1 MTQTYIGAPI
11 RRGEDVRFLTGKA
24 TFIDDVKLPGMLY
37 AAVLRSPH
45 AHARIR
51 SVDVSEALKLA
62 GVVGVLTFADLPA
75 GVKPI
80 PLRMYQLDGLD
91 RFLQYPLARGKVG
104 YVGEPVALV
113 AAVDRYVAED
123 GADLIEVEYE
133 PLPVVPDVEAA
144 LRGDVIIHEE
154 QGTNVAGGHDIKL
167 GDVEGAFRDA
177 EYTRK
182 EVLRT
187 HRHTGNPMETR
198 GLVASWDAG
207 RNELTVWG
215 MTKVAHFNRAV
226 LSSLLEMPEHRI
238 HFVEPD
244 VGGGFGIRGEFYP
257 EDYLVPYAAM
267 KLGRPVKWIEDRREH
282 LMAANHS
289 REVRC
294 ELEIAARKDGTLL
307 GMRAHIHGDMGAHIR
322 THGGL
327 VPASTAGVLPG
338 PYRIPA
344 YEAHIR
350 CVMTNKMGVGTYR
363 APGRYESCYFR
374 ERMLDMVAE
383 DLGMDPIDLR
393 RKNLIQPEEIPYELG
408 PTRPGIASTVF
419 DSGDYPRALEHALE
433 RFGWK
438 ELEPLQGQKRE
449 GRYHGIG
456 IGWFVKNTGLGPSE
470 GARVAITGPE
480 SVAVYLGIA
489 TLGQGHETIMA
500 QICADSLGVPMEWIT
515 VFHGHTDLMPW
526 GGGTYS
532 SRGTVMAGNAVHL
545 TAQALKKRFLELASR
560 RLETDPAGLEFRD
573 GGVYPAGLAQP
584 PGAAQR
590 PGADKPQDTAQPP
603 SPAPRHSR
611 ESLPPTPIGGGNPG
625 EEGRGADKP
634 LLGLGDLLEMTKPG
648 KAPGDAAPGL
658 EATEYF
664 HNNLLTYTYG
674 GHLVHVAVDPETG
687 MVDILRYLVLE
698 DVGRAVNPL
707 LVHGQALGA
716 AAQGIGGTLLEE
728 LAYNEDGQLL
738 TTTLLD
744 YPLPSAT
751 EIPPVESIITE
762 YSPSPLNPLGVKG
775 AGEGGIVACGA
786 ALANAVSHALSSLGI
801 QIKQLPLS
809 PDRIRALVRE
819 AEGRS

>member
-11 RRGEDVRFLTGKA
+11 RRREDVRFLTGKA

-45 AHARIR
+45 AHARIKA
-51 SVDVSEALKLA
+51 VEVSEALKLT
-62 GVVGVLTFADLPA
+62 GVVSVLTFADLPA
-75 GVKPI
+75 GVKPV
-80 PLRMYQLDGLD
+80 PLRMYALDGLD
-91 RFLQYPLARGKVG
+91 RFLQYPLARGKVA
-104 YVGEPVALV
+104 YVGDPVALV

-123 GADLIEVEYE
+123 GADAVRVEYE
-133 PLPVVPDVEAA
+133 PLEVVADVETA
-144 LRGDVIIHEE
+144 LRGEVIVHEE

-167 GDVEGAFRDA
+167 GDVDGAFREA

-182 EVLRT
+182 EVLRV

-198 GLVASWDAG
+198 GLLASYDAG
-207 RNELTVWG
+207 RNEVTVWG
-215 MTKVAHFNRAV
+215 PTKVPHFNRAV
-226 LSSLLEMPEHRI
+226 LSSLLELPEHRI

-257 EDYLVPYAAM
+257 EDFLIPYAAM

-294 ELEIAARKDGTLL
+294 ELEIAARRDGTLL
-307 GMRAHIHGDMGAHIR
+307 GMRARIHGDMGAHIR

-327 VPASTAGVLPG
+327 VPASTAAVLPG

-344 YEAHIR
+344 YEAHVR

-374 ERMLDMVAE
+374 ERMLDMVAA
-383 DLGMDPIDLR
+383 DLGLDPIDLR

-419 DSGDYPRALEHALE
+419 DSGDYPRALEHALD
-433 RFGWK
+433 RFGYD
-438 ELEPLQGQKRE
+438 ELKPLQGKLQD

-470 GARVAITGPE
+470 GARIAITGPE

-489 TLGQGHETIMA
+489 TLGQGHETVMA
-500 QICADSLGVPMEWIT
+500 QICADALGVPMEWIT
-515 VFHGHTDLMPW
+515 VFHGNTDLMPY

-545 TAQALKKRFLELASR
+545 TAAELKTRLLRVASR
-560 RLETDPAGLEFRD
+560 RLETEPGGLEFRS
-573 GGVYPAGLAQP
+573 GRVHAAGTD
-584 PGAAQR
+584 R
-590 PGADKPQDTAQPP
+590 V
-603 SPAPRHSR
+603 
-611 ESLPPTPIGGGNPG
+611 
-625 EEGRGADKP
+625 
-634 LLGLGDLLEMTKPG
+634 LLGLGELLEMTRPG
-648 KAPGDAAPGL
+648 KVSGGDAPGL

-664 HNNLLTYTYG
+664 HTDRLTYTYG
-674 GHLVHVAVDPETG
+674 GHLVHVTVDPETG
-687 MVDILRYLVLE
+687 LVDILRYLVLE

-728 LAYNEDGQLL
+728 LVYNEDGQLL

-744 YPLPSAT
+744 YPLPSSM
-751 EIPPVESIITE
+751 EIPRVESIITE

-786 ALANAVSHALSSLGI
+786 ALANAVSHALSSLDI
-801 QIKQLPLS
+801 QIRDLPLT
-809 PDRIRALVRE
+809 PDRIRTLIRE
-819 AEGRS
+819 AS

>member
-11 RRGEDVRFLTGKA
+11 RRGEDIRFLTGKA

-45 AHARIR
+45 AHARIK
-51 SVDVSEALKLA
+51 SVDVSEALKLT
-62 GVVGVLTFADLPA
+62 GVASVLTFADLPA

-80 PLRMYQLDGLD
+80 PLRMYQLEGLD
-91 RFLQYPLARGKVG
+91 RFLQYPLAPGKVG

-123 GADLIEVEYE
+123 GADLIQVEYE
-133 PLPVVPDVEAA
+133 PLEVVADIEAA

-154 QGTNVAGGHDIKL
+154 QGTNVAGGHHVKL
-167 GDVEGAFRDA
+167 GDVDGAFRDA

-198 GLVASWDAG
+198 GLLASHDAG
-207 RNELTVWG
+207 RNEVTVWG
-215 MTKVAHFNRAV
+215 MTKVPHFNRAV
-226 LSSLLEMPEHRI
+226 LSSLLDMPEHRI
-238 HFVEPD
+238 HFIEPD

-257 EDYLVPYAAM
+257 EDFLIPYAAM

-294 ELEIAARKDGTLL
+294 ELEIAARRDGTLL
-307 GMRAHIHGDMGAHIR
+307 GMRARIHGDMGAHIR

-344 YEAHIR
+344 YEAHIH

-393 RKNLIQPEEIPYELG
+393 RKNLIRPEEIPYELG
-408 PTRPGIASTVF
+408 PTRPGIASTIF

-433 RFGWK
+433 RFGYD
-438 ELEPLQGQKRE
+438 ELMPLQGRKRD

-489 TLGQGHETIMA
+489 TLGQGHETVMA
-500 QICADSLGVPMEWIT
+500 QICADALGVPIEWIT
-515 VFHGHTDLMPW
+515 VFHGSTDLMPW

-532 SRGTVMAGNAVHL
+532 SRGTVMAGNAVHI
-545 TAQALKKRFLELASR
+545 TAEALRKRLLEVASQ
-560 RLETDPAGLEFRD
+560 RLETDPAGLEFHSGKVHAAGTDQPLRGTSRD
-573 GGVYPAGLAQP
+573 SGE
-584 PGAAQR
+584 
-590 PGADKPQDTAQPP
+590 K
-603 SPAPRHSR
+603 PAPYSIRGR
-611 ESLPPTPIGGGNPG
+611 NPG
-625 EEGRGADKP
+625 LDASGTGRA
-634 LLGLGDLLEMTKPG
+634 LLSLGDLLEMTRPG
-648 KAPGDAAPGL
+648 KVSDGGAPGL

-664 HNNLLTYTYG
+664 HTNRLTYTYG
-674 GHLVHVAVDPETG
+674 GHLVHLTVDPETG
-687 MVDILRYLVLE
+687 MVEILRYLVLE

-744 YPLPSAT
+744 YPLPSSM

-801 QIKQLPLS
+801 QIKELPLS
-809 PDRIRALVRE
+809 PDRLRALVRE
-819 AEGRS
+819 AEGRG

>member
-11 RRGEDVRFLTGKA
+11 RRGEDIRFLTGKA
-24 TFIDDVKLPGMLY
+24 TFIDDVKLPGMFC

-45 AHARIR
+45 AHARIK
-51 SVDVSEALKLA
+51 SVDVSEALKLT
-62 GVVGVLTFADLPA
+62 GVVSVLTFADLPA

-91 RFLQYPLARGKVG
+91 RFLQYPLARGKVA

-123 GADLIEVEYE
+123 GADLIQVEYE
-133 PLPVVPDVEAA
+133 PLEVVPNIEAA

-154 QGTNVAGGHDIKL
+154 QGTNVAGGHHVKL
-167 GDVEGAFRDA
+167 GDVDGAFRDA

-182 EVLRT
+182 EVLRV

-198 GLVASWDAG
+198 GLVASYDGG
-207 RNELTVWG
+207 RNEVTVWG
-215 MTKVAHFNRAV
+215 MTKVPHFNRAV
-226 LSSLLEMPEHRI
+226 LSSLLELPEHRI
-238 HFVEPD
+238 HFIEPD

-257 EDYLVPYAAM
+257 EDFLIPYAAM

-294 ELEIAARKDGTLL
+294 ELEIAARRDGTLL
-307 GMRAHIHGDMGAHIR
+307 GMRALIHGDMGAHIR

-344 YEAHIR
+344 YEAHIH

-374 ERMLDMVAE
+374 ERLLDMVAA

-408 PTRPGIASTVF
+408 PTRPGVASTVF

-433 RFGWK
+433 RFGYDDLK
-438 ELEPLQGQKRE
+438 PLQGKKQD

-470 GARVAITGPE
+470 GARIAIAGPE

-489 TLGQGHETIMA
+489 TLGQGHETVMA
-500 QICADSLGVPMEWIT
+500 QICADALGVPIEWIT
-515 VFHGHTDLMPW
+515 VFHGSTDLMPW

-545 TAQALKKRFLELASR
+545 TAEALKGRLLQVASQ
-560 RLETDPAGLEFRD
+560 RLETDPAGLEFH
-573 GGVYPAGLAQP
+573 GGKVHAAGTDQ
-584 PGAAQR
+584 
-590 PGADKPQDTAQPP
+590 
-603 SPAPRHSR
+603 
-611 ESLPPTPIGGGNPG
+611 
-625 EEGRGADKP
+625 P
-634 LLGLGDLLEMTKPG
+634 LLGLGELLEMTRPG
-648 KAPGDAAPGL
+648 KVAGGEAPGL

-664 HNNLLTYTYG
+664 HTDKLTYTYG
-674 GHLVHVAVDPETG
+674 GHLVHLTVDPETG
-687 MVDILRYLVLE
+687 MVEILRYLVLE

-716 AAQGIGGTLLEE
+716 VAQGIGGTMLEE
-728 LAYNEDGQLL
+728 LVYNEDGQLL

-744 YPLPSAT
+744 YPLPSSM

-786 ALANAVSHALSSLGI
+786 ALANAVSHALSSFGI
-801 QIKQLPLS
+801 QIKDLPLT
-809 PDRIRALVRE
+809 PDRLRRLIRE
-819 AEGRS
+819 AGGSGG

>member
-11 RRGEDVRFLTGKA
+11 RRGEDIRFLTGKA

-45 AHARIR
+45 AHARIKA
-51 SVDVSEALKLA
+51 VDVSEALKLT
-62 GVVGVLTFADLPA
+62 GVVSVLTFADLPA

-91 RFLQYPLARGKVG
+91 RFLQYPLARGKVA

-123 GADLIEVEYE
+123 GADLIQVEYE
-133 PLPVVPDVEAA
+133 PLEVVPDVEAA

-154 QGTNVAGGHDIKL
+154 QGTNVAGGHHVKL
-167 GDVEGAFRDA
+167 GDVEGAFREA

-182 EVLRT
+182 EVLRV

-198 GLVASWDAG
+198 GLVASYDGG
-207 RNELTVWG
+207 RNEVTVWG
-215 MTKVAHFNRAV
+215 MTKVPHFNRAV
-226 LSSLLEMPEHRI
+226 LSSLLELPEHRI
-238 HFVEPD
+238 HFIEPD

-257 EDYLVPYAAM
+257 EDFLVPYAAM

-294 ELEIAARKDGTLL
+294 ELEIAARRDGTLL
-307 GMRAHIHGDMGAHIR
+307 GMRALIHGDMGAHIR

-344 YEAHIR
+344 YEAHIH

-374 ERMLDMVAE
+374 ERLLDMVAA

-408 PTRPGIASTVF
+408 PTRPGLASTVF

-433 RFGWK
+433 RFGYDDLK
-438 ELEPLQGQKRE
+438 PLQGKKQD

-470 GARVAITGPE
+470 GARIAIAGPE

-489 TLGQGHETIMA
+489 TLGQGHETVMA
-500 QICADSLGVPMEWIT
+500 QICADALGVPMEWIT
-515 VFHGHTDLMPW
+515 VFHGSTDLMPW

-545 TAQALKKRFLELASR
+545 TAEALKKRLLEVASQ
-560 RLETDPAGLEFRD
+560 RLETDPAGLEFHS
-573 GGVYPAGLAQP
+573 GKVHAAGKDQP
-584 PGAAQR
+584 LPG
-590 PGADKPQDTAQPP
+590 TL
-603 SPAPRHSR
+603 RHSG
-611 ESLPPTPIGGGNPG
+611 ESRNPG
-625 EEGRGADKP
+625 VDASGTGRA
-634 LLGLGDLLEMTKPG
+634 LLGLGELLEMTRSR
-648 KAPGDAAPGL
+648 ARYRAESAPGL

-664 HNNLLTYTYG
+664 HTDKLTYTYG
-674 GHLVHVAVDPETG
+674 GHLVHLTVDPETG
-687 MVDILRYLVLE
+687 MVEILRYLVLE

-716 AAQGIGGTLLEE
+716 AAQGIGGTMLEE
-728 LAYNEDGQLL
+728 LVYNEDGQLL

-744 YPLPSAT
+744 YPLPSSM

-801 QIKQLPLS
+801 QIKDLPLT
-809 PDRIRALVRE
+809 PDRLRRLVRE
-819 AEGRS
+819 AGAKG

>member
-11 RRGEDVRFLTGKA
+11 RRGEDIRFLTGKA

-45 AHARIR
+45 AHARIK
-51 SVDVSEALKLA
+51 SVDVSEALKLT
-62 GVVGVLTFADLPA
+62 GVVSVLTFADLPA

-91 RFLQYPLARGKVG
+91 RFLQYPLAPDKVG

-123 GADLIEVEYE
+123 GADLIQVEYE
-133 PLPVVPDVEAA
+133 PLEVVADIEAA

-167 GDVEGAFRDA
+167 GDVDGAFREA

-198 GLVASWDAG
+198 GLLASHDAG
-207 RNELTVWG
+207 RNEVTVWG
-215 MTKVAHFNRAV
+215 MTKVPHFNRAV
-226 LSSLLEMPEHRI
+226 LSSLLDMPEHRI

-257 EDYLVPYAAM
+257 EDFLIPYAAM

-294 ELEIAARKDGTLL
+294 ELEIAARRDGTLL
-307 GMRAHIHGDMGAHIR
+307 GMRAQIHGDMGAHIR

-393 RKNLIQPEEIPYELG
+393 RKNLITPEEIPYELG
-408 PTRPGIASTVF
+408 PTRPGIASTIF

-433 RFGWK
+433 RFGYD
-438 ELEPLQGQKRE
+438 ELMPLQGQKRE

-470 GARVAITGPE
+470 GARVAIAGPE

-489 TLGQGHETIMA
+489 TLGQGHETVMA
-500 QICADSLGVPMEWIT
+500 QICADALGVPIEWIT
-515 VFHGHTDLMPW
+515 VFHGSTDLMPW

-545 TAQALKKRFLELASR
+545 TAEALRKRLLEVASR
-560 RLETDPAGLEFRD
+560 RLETDPAGLEFHS
-573 GGVYPAGLAQP
+573 GKVHAAGTEQ
-584 PGAAQR
+584 
-590 PGADKPQDTAQPP
+590 
-603 SPAPRHSR
+603 
-611 ESLPPTPIGGGNPG
+611 
-625 EEGRGADKP
+625 P
-634 LLGLGDLLEMTKPG
+634 LLGLEDLLEMTRPG
-648 KAPGDAAPGL
+648 KVSDGGAPGL

-664 HNNLLTYTYG
+664 HTNRLTYTYG
-674 GHLVHVAVDPETG
+674 GHLVHLTVDPETG
-687 MVDILRYLVLE
+687 VVEILRYLVLE

-744 YPLPSAT
+744 YPLPSSM

-801 QIKQLPLS
+801 QIKELPLS

-819 AEGRS
+819 AEGRG

>member
-45 AHARIR
+45 AHARIK

-91 RFLQYPLARGKVG
+91 RFLQYPLARGKVA

-123 GADLIEVEYE
+123 GADLIGVEYE

-167 GDVEGAFRDA
+167 GDVDGAFRDA

-238 HFVEPD
+238 HFIEPD

-257 EDYLVPYAAM
+257 EDYLIPYAAM

-374 ERMLDMVAE
+374 ERMLDMAAE

-433 RFGWK
+433 RFGWD
-438 ELEPLQGQKRE
+438 ELMPLQGQKRD

-470 GARVAITGPE
+470 GARIAIAGPE

-545 TAQALKKRFLELASR
+545 TAQALRKRLLEVASR
-560 RLETDPAGLEFRD
+560 RLETDPAGLEFRSGSVHAA
-573 GGVYPAGLAQP
+573 GG
-584 PGAAQR
+584 
-590 PGADKPQDTAQPP
+590 
-603 SPAPRHSR
+603 
-611 ESLPPTPIGGGNPG
+611 
-625 EEGRGADKP
+625 DKP

-648 KAPGDAAPGL
+648 RAPGDAAPGL

-687 MVDILRYLVLE
+687 MVEILRYLVLE

-786 ALANAVSHALSSLGI
+786 ALANAVSNALSSLGI
-801 QIKQLPLS
+801 QIKALPLS

-819 AEGRS
+819 AEGGG

>member
-11 RRGEDVRFLTGKA
+11 RRGEDIRFLTGKA

-45 AHARIR
+45 AHARIK
-51 SVDVSEALKLA
+51 SVDVSEALKLT
-62 GVVGVLTFADLPA
+62 GVVSVLTFADLPA

-91 RFLQYPLARGKVG
+91 RFLQYPLARSKVA

-123 GADLIEVEYE
+123 GADLIQVEYE
-133 PLPVVPDVEAA
+133 PLEVVPNVEAA

-154 QGTNVAGGHDIKL
+154 QGTNVAGGHHVKL
-167 GDVEGAFRDA
+167 GDVDGAFREA

-182 EVLRT
+182 EVLRV

-198 GLVASWDAG
+198 GLVASYDGG
-207 RNELTVWG
+207 RNEVTVWG
-215 MTKVAHFNRAV
+215 MTKVPHFNRAV
-226 LSSLLEMPEHRI
+226 LSSLLELPEHRI
-238 HFVEPD
+238 HFIEPD

-257 EDYLVPYAAM
+257 EDFLIPYAAM

-294 ELEIAARKDGTLL
+294 ELEIAARRDGTLL
-307 GMRAHIHGDMGAHIR
+307 GMRALIHGDMGAHIR

-344 YEAHIR
+344 YEAHIH

-374 ERMLDMVAE
+374 ERLLDMVAA

-408 PTRPGIASTVF
+408 PTRPGLASTVF

-433 RFGWK
+433 RFGYD
-438 ELEPLQGQKRE
+438 ELKPLQGKKQD

-470 GARVAITGPE
+470 GARIAIAGPE

-489 TLGQGHETIMA
+489 TLGQGHETVMA
-500 QICADSLGVPMEWIT
+500 QICADGLGVPIEWIT
-515 VFHGHTDLMPW
+515 VFHGSTDLMPW

-545 TAQALKKRFLELASR
+545 TAEALKTRLLQVASQ
-560 RLETDPAGLEFRD
+560 RLETDPAGLEFH
-573 GGVYPAGLAQP
+573 GGKVHAAGTDQ
-584 PGAAQR
+584 
-590 PGADKPQDTAQPP
+590 
-603 SPAPRHSR
+603 
-611 ESLPPTPIGGGNPG
+611 
-625 EEGRGADKP
+625 P
-634 LLGLGDLLEMTKPG
+634 LLGLGELLEMTRPG
-648 KAPGDAAPGL
+648 KVAGGEAPGL

-664 HNNLLTYTYG
+664 HTDKLTYTYG
-674 GHLVHVAVDPETG
+674 GHLVHLTVDPETG
-687 MVDILRYLVLE
+687 MVEILRYLVLE

-716 AAQGIGGTLLEE
+716 AAQGIGGTMLEE
-728 LAYNEDGQLL
+728 LVYNEDGQLL

-744 YPLPSAT
+744 YPLPSSM

-786 ALANAVSHALSSLGI
+786 ALANAVSHALSSFGI
-801 QIKQLPLS
+801 QIKDLPLT
-809 PDRIRALVRE
+809 PDRLRRLIRE
-819 AEGRS
+819 AGGSGG

>member
-1 MTQTYIGAPI
+1 MAQTYIGAPI
-11 RRGEDVRFLTGKA
+11 RRGEDIRFLTGKA

-37 AAVLRSPH
+37 ATVLRSPH
-45 AHARIR
+45 AHARIKA
-51 SVDVSEALKLA
+51 VDVSEALKLT

-80 PLRMYQLDGLD
+80 PLRMYQLQGLD

-123 GADLIEVEYE
+123 GADAIEVEYE
-133 PLPVVPDVEAA
+133 PLEVVPDIEAA

-154 QGTNVAGGHDIKL
+154 QGTNVAGGHHVKL
-167 GDVEGAFRDA
+167 GDVDGAFRDA

-182 EVLRT
+182 EVLRV

-198 GLVASWDAG
+198 GLLASYDAG
-207 RNELTVWG
+207 RNEVTVWG
-215 MTKVAHFNRAV
+215 MTKVPHFNRAV
-226 LSSLLEMPEHRI
+226 LSSLLELPEHRI
-238 HFVEPD
+238 HFIEPD

-257 EDYLVPYAAM
+257 EDFLIPYAAM

-289 REVRC
+289 RDVRC
-294 ELEIAARKDGTLL
+294 ELEIAARRDGTLL
-307 GMRAHIHGDMGAHIR
+307 GMRAQIHGDMGAHIR

-383 DLGMDPIDLR
+383 DLGIDPIDLR
-393 RKNLIQPEEIPYELG
+393 RKNLIRPEEIPYELG
-408 PTRPGIASTVF
+408 PTRPGIASTIF
-419 DSGDYPRALEHALE
+419 DSGDYPRALEHALD
-433 RFGWK
+433 RFGYD
-438 ELEPLQGQKRE
+438 ELKPLQGQMRE

-489 TLGQGHETIMA
+489 TLGQGHETVMA
-500 QICADSLGVPMEWIT
+500 QICADALGVPIEWIT

-545 TAQALKKRFLELASR
+545 TAEALKSRLLQVASQ
-560 RLETDPAGLEFRD
+560 RLETDPAGLEFHS
-573 GGVYPAGLAQP
+573 GKVHAAGTDQ
-584 PGAAQR
+584 
-590 PGADKPQDTAQPP
+590 
-603 SPAPRHSR
+603 
-611 ESLPPTPIGGGNPG
+611 
-625 EEGRGADKP
+625 P
-634 LLGLGDLLEMTKPG
+634 LLGLGELLEMTRPG
-648 KAPGDAAPGL
+648 KVTGGDAPGL

-664 HNNLLTYTYG
+664 HTDRLTYTYG

-687 MVDILRYLVLE
+687 MVEILRYLVLE

-716 AAQGIGGTLLEE
+716 AAQGIGGTMLEE

-744 YPLPSAT
+744 YPLPSSM

-786 ALANAVSHALSSLGI
+786 ALANAVSHALSSFGI
-801 QIKQLPLS
+801 QIKDLPLT
-809 PDRIRALVRE
+809 PDRLRRLIRE
-819 AEGRS
+819 ANP

>member
-11 RRGEDVRFLTGKA
+11 RRGEDIRFLTGKA
-24 TFIDDVKLPGMLY
+24 TFVDDVKLPGMLY

-45 AHARIR
+45 AHARIK
-51 SVDVSEALKLA
+51 SVDVSEALKLT
-62 GVVGVLTFADLPA
+62 GVVSVLTFADLPA

-91 RFLQYPLARGKVG
+91 RFLQYPLARSKVA

-123 GADLIEVEYE
+123 GADLIQVEYE
-133 PLPVVPDVEAA
+133 PLEVVPNVEAA

-154 QGTNVAGGHDIKL
+154 QGTNVAGGHHVKL
-167 GDVEGAFRDA
+167 GDVEGAFREA

-182 EVLRT
+182 EVLRV

-198 GLVASWDAG
+198 GLVASYDGG
-207 RNELTVWG
+207 RNEVTVWG
-215 MTKVAHFNRAV
+215 MTKVPHFNRAV
-226 LSSLLEMPEHRI
+226 LSSLLELPEHRI
-238 HFVEPD
+238 HFIEPD

-257 EDYLVPYAAM
+257 EDFLVPYAAM

-294 ELEIAARKDGTLL
+294 ELEIAARRDGTLL
-307 GMRAHIHGDMGAHIR
+307 GMRALIHGDMGAHIR

-344 YEAHIR
+344 YEAHIH

-374 ERMLDMVAE
+374 ERLLDMVAA

-408 PTRPGIASTVF
+408 PTRPGLASTVF

-433 RFGWK
+433 RFGYD
-438 ELEPLQGQKRE
+438 ELKPLQGKKQD

-470 GARVAITGPE
+470 GARIAIAGPE

-489 TLGQGHETIMA
+489 TLGQGHETVMA
-500 QICADSLGVPMEWIT
+500 QICADGLGVPIEWIT
-515 VFHGHTDLMPW
+515 VFHGSTDLMPW

-545 TAQALKKRFLELASR
+545 TAEALKTRLLQVASQ
-560 RLETDPAGLEFRD
+560 RLETDPAGLEFH
-573 GGVYPAGLAQP
+573 GGKVHAAGTDQ
-584 PGAAQR
+584 
-590 PGADKPQDTAQPP
+590 
-603 SPAPRHSR
+603 
-611 ESLPPTPIGGGNPG
+611 
-625 EEGRGADKP
+625 P
-634 LLGLGDLLEMTKPG
+634 LLGLGDLLEMTRPG
-648 KAPGDAAPGL
+648 KVAGGEAPGL

-664 HNNLLTYTYG
+664 HTDKLTYTYG
-674 GHLVHVAVDPETG
+674 GHLVHLTVDPETG
-687 MVDILRYLVLE
+687 MVEILRYLVLE

-716 AAQGIGGTLLEE
+716 AAQGIGGTMLEE
-728 LAYNEDGQLL
+728 LVYNEDGQLL

-744 YPLPSAT
+744 YPLPSSM

-801 QIKQLPLS
+801 QIKDLPLT
-809 PDRIRALVRE
+809 PDRLRRLVRE
-819 AEGRS
+819 AGGSGG

>member
-1 MTQTYIGAPI
+1 MTRTYIGAPV
-11 RRGEDVRFLTGKA
+11 RRAEDIRFLTGRA
-24 TFIDDVKLPGMLY
+24 TFIDDVKLPGMLH

-45 AHARIR
+45 AHARILA
-51 SVDVSEALKLA
+51 VDAADALKLP
-62 GVVGVLTFADLPA
+62 GVACVLTFADLPA

-80 PLRMYQLDGLD
+80 PLRMYALEGLD
-91 RFLQYPLARGKVG
+91 RFLQYPLARNKVA
-104 YVGEPVALV
+104 YVGEPVALAV
-113 AAVDRYVAED
+113 AADRYAAED
-123 GADLIEVEYE
+123 AVDAVRVEYE
-133 PLPVVPDVEAA
+133 PLEAAADVDAA
-144 LRGDVIIHEE
+144 LRGRVVVHEE
-154 QGTNVAGGHDIKL
+154 QGVNVAGGHDIEI
-167 GDVEGAFRDA
+167 GDVDRAFREA

-182 EVLRT
+182 EVLRV

-198 GLVASWDAG
+198 GLAASHDPG

-215 MTKVAHFNRAV
+215 PTKVPHFNRGV
-226 LSSLLEMPEHRI
+226 LSSLLGLPEHRI

-257 EDYLVPYAAM
+257 EDFLVPFAAM

-294 ELEIAARKDGTLL
+294 ELEIAARRDGTLL
-307 GMRAHIHGDMGAHIR
+307 GMRARIHGDMGAYIR

-327 VPASTAGVLPG
+327 VPASTAAVLPG

-344 YEAHIR
+344 YEAHVR

-374 ERMLDMVAE
+374 ERMLDMVAA
-383 DLGMDPIDLR
+383 DLDMDPIELR
-393 RKNLIQPEEIPYELG
+393 RKNLIRPEEIPYELG

-433 RFGWK
+433 RFGYDA
-438 ELEPLQGQKRE
+438 LRPLQGSLRD
-449 GRYHGIG
+449 GRYHGVG

-470 GARVAITGPE
+470 GARIAVTGPE

-489 TLGQGHETIMA
+489 TLGQGHETVMA
-500 QICADSLGVPMEWIT
+500 QICADGLGVPMEWVT
-515 VFHGHTDLMPW
+515 VFHGSTDLMPY

-545 TAQALKKRFLELASR
+545 TAAALKEKLLQLAAR
-560 RLETDPAGLEFRD
+560 RLETEPGGLELRS
-573 GGVYPAGLAQP
+573 GLVHAAGTDRA
-584 PGAAQR
+584 
-590 PGADKPQDTAQPP
+590 
-603 SPAPRHSR
+603 
-611 ESLPPTPIGGGNPG
+611 
-625 EEGRGADKP
+625 
-634 LLGLGDLLEMTKPG
+634 LLGLGELLEMTRPG
-648 KAPGDAAPGL
+648 KVSGGGAPGL

-664 HNNLLTYTYG
+664 HTDRLTYTYG
-674 GHLVHVAVDPETG
+674 GHLAHVAVDPETG
-687 MVDILRYLVLE
+687 QVEILRYLVLE
-698 DVGRAVNPL
+698 DVGRCVNPL

-716 AAQGIGGTLLEE
+716 AAQGIGGALLEE
-728 LAYNEDGQLL
+728 LAYDEDGQLL

-744 YPLPSAT
+744 YPLPSST
-751 EIPPVESIITE
+751 EIPPMESIVTE

-786 ALANAVSHALSSLGI
+786 ALANAVSHALSSLGV
-801 QIKQLPLS
+801 QVRNLPLT
-809 PDRIRALVRE
+809 PDRIRTLIRE
-819 AEGRS
+819 AGKGTG

>member
-11 RRGEDVRFLTGKA
+11 RRGEDIRFLTGKA

-37 AAVLRSPH
+37 ATVLRSPH
-45 AHARIR
+45 AHARIKA
-51 SVDVSEALKLA
+51 VDVSEALKLT
-62 GVVGVLTFADLPA
+62 GVASVLTFADLPA

-80 PLRMYQLDGLD
+80 PLRMYQLQGLD

-123 GADLIEVEYE
+123 GADAIAVEYE
-133 PLPVVPDVEAA
+133 PLEVVPDIEAA

-154 QGTNVAGGHDIKL
+154 QGTNVAGGHHVKL
-167 GDVEGAFRDA
+167 GDVDGAFRGA

-182 EVLRT
+182 EVLRV

-198 GLVASWDAG
+198 GLLASYDAG
-207 RNELTVWG
+207 RNEVTVWG
-215 MTKVAHFNRAV
+215 MTKVPHFNRAV
-226 LSSLLEMPEHRI
+226 LSSLLELPEHRI
-238 HFVEPD
+238 HFIEPD

-257 EDYLVPYAAM
+257 EDFLIPYAAM

-294 ELEIAARKDGTLL
+294 ELEIAARRDGTLL
-307 GMRAHIHGDMGAHIR
+307 GMRAQIHGDMGAHIR

-344 YEAHIR
+344 YEAHIH

-408 PTRPGIASTVF
+408 PTRPGIASTIF
-419 DSGDYPRALEHALE
+419 DSGDYPRALEHALD
-433 RFGWK
+433 RFGYD
-438 ELEPLQGQKRE
+438 ELKPLQGQKRD

-489 TLGQGHETIMA
+489 TLGQGHETVMA
-500 QICADSLGVPMEWIT
+500 QICADALGVPIEWIT

-545 TAQALKKRFLELASR
+545 TAEALKSRLLQVASQ
-560 RLETDPAGLEFRD
+560 RLETDPAGLEFHS
-573 GGVYPAGLAQP
+573 GKVH
-584 PGAAQR
+584 AA
-590 PGADKPQDTAQPP
+590 GADQ
-603 SPAPRHSR
+603 
-611 ESLPPTPIGGGNPG
+611 
-625 EEGRGADKP
+625 P
-634 LLGLGDLLEMTKPG
+634 LLGLGELLEMTRPG
-648 KAPGDAAPGL
+648 KVTGGDAPGL

-664 HNNLLTYTYG
+664 HTDRLTYTYG

-687 MVDILRYLVLE
+687 MVAILRYLVLE

-716 AAQGIGGTLLEE
+716 AAQGIGGTMLEE

-744 YPLPSAT
+744 YPLPSSM

-786 ALANAVSHALSSLGI
+786 ALSNAVSHALSSLGI
-801 QIKQLPLS
+801 QIKELPLT
-809 PDRIRALVRE
+809 PDRIRRLIRE
-819 AEGRS
+819 AGGSP

>member
-11 RRGEDVRFLTGKA
+11 RRGEDIRFLTGKA

-45 AHARIR
+45 AHARIKA
-51 SVDVSEALKLA
+51 VDVSEALKLP
-62 GVVGVLTFADLPA
+62 GVVSVLTFADLPA

-123 GADLIEVEYE
+123 GADLIQVEYE
-133 PLPVVPDVEAA
+133 PLEVVADIKAA

-154 QGTNVAGGHDIKL
+154 QGTNVAGGHHVKL
-167 GDVEGAFRDA
+167 GDVDGAFRDA

-182 EVLRT
+182 EVLRV

-198 GLVASWDAG
+198 GLLASYDAG
-207 RNELTVWG
+207 RNEVTVWG
-215 MTKVAHFNRAV
+215 MTKVPHFNRAV
-226 LSSLLEMPEHRI
+226 LSSLLELPEHRI
-238 HFVEPD
+238 HFIEPD

-257 EDYLVPYAAM
+257 EDFLIPYAAM

-289 REVRC
+289 RDVRC
-294 ELEIAARKDGTLL
+294 ELEIAARRDGTLL
-307 GMRAHIHGDMGAHIR
+307 GMRAQIHGDMGAHIR

-344 YEAHIR
+344 YEAHIH

-383 DLGMDPIDLR
+383 DLGIDPIDLR

-408 PTRPGIASTVF
+408 PTRPGIASTIF
-419 DSGDYPRALEHALE
+419 DSGDYPRALEHALD
-433 RFGWK
+433 RFGYDDLK
-438 ELEPLQGQKRE
+438 PLQGKKRD

-470 GARVAITGPE
+470 GARIAITGPE

-489 TLGQGHETIMA
+489 TLGQGHETVMA
-500 QICADSLGVPMEWIT
+500 QICADALGVPIEWIT

-532 SRGTVMAGNAVHL
+532 SRGTVMAGSAVHL
-545 TAQALKKRFLELASR
+545 TAEELKRRLLQVASQ
-560 RLETDPAGLEFRD
+560 RLETDPAGLEFHS
-573 GGVYPAGLAQP
+573 GKVH
-584 PGAAQR
+584 AA
-590 PGADKPQDTAQPP
+590 GADQ
-603 SPAPRHSR
+603 
-611 ESLPPTPIGGGNPG
+611 
-625 EEGRGADKP
+625 P
-634 LLGLGDLLEMTKPG
+634 LLGLGALLEMTRPG
-648 KAPGDAAPGL
+648 KVSGADAPGL

-664 HNNLLTYTYG
+664 HTDRLTYTYG

-687 MVDILRYLVLE
+687 MVEILRYLVLE

-716 AAQGIGGTLLEE
+716 AAQGIGGTMLEE

-744 YPLPSAT
+744 YPLPSSM

-801 QIKQLPLS
+801 QIKDLPLT
-809 PDRIRALVRE
+809 PDRIRKLIRE
-819 AEGRS
+819 ASP

>member
-11 RRGEDVRFLTGKA
+11 RRGEDIRFLTGKA

-45 AHARIR
+45 AHARIK
-51 SVDVSEALKLA
+51 SVDVSEALKLT
-62 GVVGVLTFADLPA
+62 GVVSVLTFADLPV

-91 RFLQYPLARGKVG
+91 RFLQYPLARGKVA

-123 GADLIEVEYE
+123 GADLIQVEYE
-133 PLPVVPDVEAA
+133 PLEVVPDIEAA

-154 QGTNVAGGHDIKL
+154 QGTNVAGGHHVKL

-182 EVLRT
+182 EVLRV

-198 GLVASWDAG
+198 GLVASHDGG
-207 RNELTVWG
+207 RNEVTVWG
-215 MTKVAHFNRAV
+215 MTKVPHFNRAV
-226 LSSLLEMPEHRI
+226 LSSLLELPEHRI

-257 EDYLVPYAAM
+257 EDFLIPYAAM

-294 ELEIAARKDGTLL
+294 ELEIAARRDGTLL
-307 GMRAHIHGDMGAHIR
+307 GMRALIHGDMGAHIR

-344 YEAHIR
+344 YEAHIH

-374 ERMLDMVAE
+374 ERLLDMVAA

-408 PTRPGIASTVF
+408 PTRPGLASTVF

-433 RFGWK
+433 RFGYDDLK
-438 ELEPLQGQKRE
+438 PLQGKKQD

-470 GARVAITGPE
+470 GARIAIAGPE

-489 TLGQGHETIMA
+489 TLGQGHETVMA
-500 QICADSLGVPMEWIT
+500 QICADALGVPIEWIT
-515 VFHGHTDLMPW
+515 VFHGSTDLMPW

-545 TAQALKKRFLELASR
+545 TAQALKGRLLQVASQ
-560 RLETDPAGLEFRD
+560 RLETDPAGLEFHS
-573 GGVYPAGLAQP
+573 GKVHAAGTDQP
-584 PGAAQR
+584 LPG
-590 PGADKPQDTAQPP
+590 TL
-603 SPAPRHSR
+603 RHSG
-611 ESLPPTPIGGGNPG
+611 ESRNPG
-625 EEGRGADKP
+625 VDASGTGRA
-634 LLGLGDLLEMTKPG
+634 LLGLEDLLEMTKPG
-648 KAPGDAAPGL
+648 KVAGGEAPGL

-664 HNNLLTYTYG
+664 HTDKLTYTYG
-674 GHLVHVAVDPETG
+674 GHLVHLTVDPETG
-687 MVDILRYLVLE
+687 MVEILRYLVLE

-716 AAQGIGGTLLEE
+716 AAQGIGGTMLEE
-728 LAYNEDGQLL
+728 LVYNEDGQLL

-744 YPLPSAT
+744 YPLPSSM

-801 QIKQLPLS
+801 QIKDLPLT
-809 PDRIRALVRE
+809 PDRLRRLIRE
-819 AEGRS
+819 AEDGGG

>member
-11 RRGEDVRFLTGKA
+11 RRGEDIRFLTGKA

-45 AHARIR
+45 AHARIK
-51 SVDVSEALKLA
+51 SVDVSEALKLT
-62 GVVGVLTFADLPA
+62 GVVSVLTFADLPA

-91 RFLQYPLARGKVG
+91 RFLQYPLARGKVA

-123 GADLIEVEYE
+123 GADLIQVEYE
-133 PLPVVPDVEAA
+133 PLEVVPNVEAA

-154 QGTNVAGGHDIKL
+154 QGTNVAGGHHVKL
-167 GDVEGAFRDA
+167 GDVEGAFREA

-182 EVLRT
+182 EVLRV

-198 GLVASWDAG
+198 GLVASYDGG
-207 RNELTVWG
+207 RNEVTVWG
-215 MTKVAHFNRAV
+215 MTKVPHFNRAV
-226 LSSLLEMPEHRI
+226 LSSLLELPEHRI
-238 HFVEPD
+238 HFIEPD

-257 EDYLVPYAAM
+257 EDFLIPYAAM

-294 ELEIAARKDGTLL
+294 ELEIAARRDGTLL
-307 GMRAHIHGDMGAHIR
+307 GMRALIHGDMGAHIR

-344 YEAHIR
+344 YEAHIH

-374 ERMLDMVAE
+374 ERLLDMVAA

-408 PTRPGIASTVF
+408 PTRPGLASTVF

-433 RFGWK
+433 RFGYDDLK
-438 ELEPLQGQKRE
+438 PLQGKKQD

-470 GARVAITGPE
+470 GARIAIAGPE

-489 TLGQGHETIMA
+489 TLGQGHETVMA
-500 QICADSLGVPMEWIT
+500 QICADGLGVPIEWIT
-515 VFHGHTDLMPW
+515 VFHGSTDLMPW

-545 TAQALKKRFLELASR
+545 TAEALKGRLLQVASQ
-560 RLETDPAGLEFRD
+560 RLETDPAGLEFH
-573 GGVYPAGLAQP
+573 GGKVHAAGTDQ
-584 PGAAQR
+584 
-590 PGADKPQDTAQPP
+590 
-603 SPAPRHSR
+603 
-611 ESLPPTPIGGGNPG
+611 
-625 EEGRGADKP
+625 P
-634 LLGLGDLLEMTKPG
+634 LLGLGELLEMTRPG
-648 KAPGDAAPGL
+648 KVAGGEAPGL

-664 HNNLLTYTYG
+664 HTDKLTYTYG
-674 GHLVHVAVDPETG
+674 GHLVHLTVDPETG
-687 MVDILRYLVLE
+687 MVEILRYLVLE

-716 AAQGIGGTLLEE
+716 AAQGIGGTMLEE
-728 LAYNEDGQLL
+728 LVYNEDGQLL

-744 YPLPSAT
+744 YPLPSSM

-801 QIKQLPLS
+801 QIKDLPLT
-809 PDRIRALVRE
+809 PDRLRRLIRE
-819 AEGRS
+819 AGGTAAGSGTSVTP

>member
-11 RRGEDVRFLTGKA
+11 RRGEDIRFLTGKA

-37 AAVLRSPH
+37 ATVLRSPH
-45 AHARIR
+45 AHARIKA
-51 SVDVSEALKLA
+51 VDVSEALKLT
-62 GVVGVLTFADLPA
+62 GVAGVLTFADLPA

-80 PLRMYQLDGLD
+80 PLRMYQLQGLD

-123 GADLIEVEYE
+123 GADAIEVEYE
-133 PLPVVPDVEAA
+133 PLEVVPDIEAA

-154 QGTNVAGGHDIKL
+154 QGTNVAGGHHVKL
-167 GDVEGAFRDA
+167 GDVDGAFRDA

-182 EVLRT
+182 EVLRV

-198 GLVASWDAG
+198 GLLASYDAG
-207 RNELTVWG
+207 RNEVTVWG
-215 MTKVAHFNRAV
+215 MTKVPHFNRAV
-226 LSSLLEMPEHRI
+226 LSSLLELPEHRI
-238 HFVEPD
+238 HFIEPD

-257 EDYLVPYAAM
+257 EDFLIPYAAM

-289 REVRC
+289 RDVRC
-294 ELEIAARKDGTLL
+294 ELEIAARRDGTLL
-307 GMRAHIHGDMGAHIR
+307 GMRAQIHGDMGAHIR

-344 YEAHIR
+344 YEAHIH

-383 DLGMDPIDLR
+383 DLGIDPIDLR

-408 PTRPGIASTVF
+408 PTRPGIASTIF
-419 DSGDYPRALEHALE
+419 DSGDYPRALEHALD
-433 RFGWK
+433 RFGYD
-438 ELEPLQGQKRE
+438 ELKPLQGQMRE

-489 TLGQGHETIMA
+489 TLGQGHETVMA
-500 QICADSLGVPMEWIT
+500 QICADGLGVPIEWIT

-545 TAQALKKRFLELASR
+545 TAEALKSRLLQVASQ
-560 RLETDPAGLEFRD
+560 RLETDPAGLEF
-573 GGVYPAGLAQP
+573 
-584 PGAAQR
+584 
-590 PGADKPQDTAQPP
+590 
-603 SPAPRHSR
+603 HSGKVHA
-611 ESLPPTPIGGGNPG
+611 TGT
-625 EEGRGADKP
+625 DQP
-634 LLGLGDLLEMTKPG
+634 LLGLGELLEMTRPG
-648 KAPGDAAPGL
+648 KVTGGDAPGL

-664 HNNLLTYTYG
+664 HTDRLTYTYG

-687 MVDILRYLVLE
+687 MVEILRYLVLE

-716 AAQGIGGTLLEE
+716 AAQGIGGTMLEE

-744 YPLPSAT
+744 YPLPSSM

-801 QIKQLPLS
+801 QIRELPLT
-809 PDRIRALVRE
+809 PDRIRKLIRE
-819 AEGRS
+819 ASP

>member
-1 MTQTYIGAPI
+1 MTQTYIGAPV

-24 TFIDDVKLPGMLY
+24 TFIDDVKLPGMLH

-45 AHARIR
+45 AHARIKA
-51 SVDVSEALKLA
+51 VDVSEALKLT
-62 GVVGVLTFADLPA
+62 GVVSVLTFADLPT
-75 GVKPI
+75 GVRPV
-80 PLRMYQLDGLD
+80 PLRMYALEGLD
-91 RFLQYPLARGKVG
+91 RFLQYPLARGKVA

-123 GADLIEVEYE
+123 GTDAIHVEYE
-133 PLPVVPDVEAA
+133 PLEVVADVETA
-144 LRGDVIIHEE
+144 LRGKVILHEE
-154 QGTNVAGGHDIKL
+154 QGTNVAGRHDIRL
-167 GDVEGAFRDA
+167 GDVEGAFREAD
-177 EYTRK
+177 YTRK
-182 EVLRT
+182 EVLRV

-198 GLVASWDAG
+198 GLAASYDAG
-207 RNELTVWG
+207 RNEVTVWG
-215 MTKVAHFNRAV
+215 PTKVPHFNRAV
-226 LSSLLEMPEHRI
+226 LSSLLELPEHRI

-257 EDYLVPYAAM
+257 EDFLIPYAAM
-267 KLGRPVKWIEDRREH
+267 KLGQPVKWIEDRREH

-294 ELEIAARKDGTLL
+294 ELEVAARRDGTLL

-327 VPASTAGVLPG
+327 VPASTAAVLPG
-338 PYRIPA
+338 PYRVPA
-344 YEAHIR
+344 YEAHVR

-374 ERMLDMVAE
+374 ERMLDMVAA

-393 RKNLIQPEEIPYELG
+393 RRNLIRPEEIPYELG

-433 RFGWK
+433 RFGYD
-438 ELEPLQGQKRE
+438 ELKPLQGQQRD
-449 GRYHGIG
+449 GRYHGVG

-470 GARVAITGPE
+470 GARIAVTGPE

-489 TLGQGHETIMA
+489 TLGQGHETVMA
-500 QICADSLGVPMEWIT
+500 QICADGLGVPMEWIT

-545 TAQALKKRFLELASR
+545 TAEALRQRLLQVASQ
-560 RLETDPAGLEFRD
+560 RLETDPAGLEF
-573 GGVYPAGLAQP
+573 
-584 PGAAQR
+584 
-590 PGADKPQDTAQPP
+590 
-603 SPAPRHSR
+603 HS
-611 ESLPPTPIGGGNPG
+611 
-625 EEGRGADKP
+625 GRVHAVGSGQP
-634 LLGLGDLLEMTKPG
+634 LLGLRELLEMTRPG
-648 KAPGDAAPGL
+648 KVSGGDAPGL

-664 HNNLLTYTYG
+664 HTDRLTYTYG

-687 MVDILRYLVLE
+687 LVEILRYLVLE

-744 YPLPSAT
+744 YPLPSSM
-751 EIPPVESIITE
+751 EIPPVESVITE

-801 QIKQLPLS
+801 QIRDLPLS
-809 PDRIRALVRE
+809 PDRIRTLIRE
-819 AEGRS
+819 ANRKQRQEGS

>member
-11 RRGEDVRFLTGKA
+11 RRGEDIRFLTGKA

-45 AHARIR
+45 AHARIKA
-51 SVDVSEALKLA
+51 VDVSEALKLT
-62 GVVGVLTFADLPA
+62 GVVSVLTFADLPA

-91 RFLQYPLARGKVG
+91 RFLQYPLARSKVA

-123 GADLIEVEYE
+123 GADLIQVEYE
-133 PLPVVPDVEAA
+133 PLEVVPNIEAA

-154 QGTNVAGGHDIKL
+154 QGTNVAGGHHVKL
-167 GDVEGAFRDA
+167 GDVEGAFREA

-182 EVLRT
+182 EVLRV

-198 GLVASWDAG
+198 GLVASHDGG
-207 RNELTVWG
+207 RNEVTVWG
-215 MTKVAHFNRAV
+215 MTKVPHFNRAV
-226 LSSLLEMPEHRI
+226 LSSLLELPEHRI
-238 HFVEPD
+238 HFIEPD

-257 EDYLVPYAAM
+257 EDFLIPYAAM

-294 ELEIAARKDGTLL
+294 ELEIAARRDGTLL
-307 GMRAHIHGDMGAHIR
+307 GMRALIHGDMGAHIR

-344 YEAHIR
+344 YEAHIH

-374 ERMLDMVAE
+374 ERLLDMVAA

-408 PTRPGIASTVF
+408 PTRPGVASTVF

-433 RFGWK
+433 RFGYD
-438 ELEPLQGQKRE
+438 ELKPLQGKKQD

-470 GARVAITGPE
+470 GARVAIAGPE

-489 TLGQGHETIMA
+489 TLGQGHETVMA
-500 QICADSLGVPMEWIT
+500 QICADALGVPIEWIT
-515 VFHGHTDLMPW
+515 VFHGSTDLMPW

-545 TAQALKKRFLELASR
+545 TAEALKGRLLQVASQ
-560 RLETDPAGLEFRD
+560 RLETDPAGLEFH
-573 GGVYPAGLAQP
+573 GGKVHAAGTDQ
-584 PGAAQR
+584 
-590 PGADKPQDTAQPP
+590 
-603 SPAPRHSR
+603 
-611 ESLPPTPIGGGNPG
+611 
-625 EEGRGADKP
+625 P

-648 KAPGDAAPGL
+648 KVAGGEAPGL

-664 HNNLLTYTYG
+664 HTDKLTYTYG
-674 GHLVHVAVDPETG
+674 GHLVHLTVDPETG
-687 MVDILRYLVLE
+687 MVEILRYLVLE

-716 AAQGIGGTLLEE
+716 AAQGIGGTMLEE
-728 LAYNEDGQLL
+728 LVYNEDGQLL

-744 YPLPSAT
+744 YPLPSSM

-801 QIKQLPLS
+801 QIKDLPLT
-809 PDRIRALVRE
+809 PDRLRRLVRE
-819 AEGRS
+819 AGGSGG

>member
-91 RFLQYPLARGKVG
+91 RFLQYPLARGKVA

-123 GADLIEVEYE
+123 GADLIGVEYE

-144 LRGDVIIHEE
+144 LRGDVVIHEE
-154 QGTNVAGGHDIKL
+154 QGTNVAGGHDIML

-374 ERMLDMVAE
+374 ERMLDMVAG

-433 RFGWK
+433 RFGWD
-438 ELEPLQGQKRE
+438 ELQPLQGRKRD

-470 GARVAITGPE
+470 GARIAVTGPE

-545 TAQALKKRFLELASR
+545 TAQALKKRLLEVASR
-560 RLETDPAGLEFRD
+560 RLETDPAGLEFHS
-573 GGVYPAGLAQP
+573 GKVHAAGTDQ
-584 PGAAQR
+584 
-590 PGADKPQDTAQPP
+590 
-603 SPAPRHSR
+603 
-611 ESLPPTPIGGGNPG
+611 
-625 EEGRGADKP
+625 P
-634 LLGLGDLLEMTKPG
+634 LLGLGDLLEMTRPG

-687 MVDILRYLVLE
+687 MVEILRYLVLE

-801 QIKQLPLS
+801 QIKELPLS

-819 AEGRS
+819 AEQGG

>member
-1 MTQTYIGAPI
+1 MTQTYVGAPI
-11 RRGEDVRFLTGKA
+11 RRGEDVRFLTGRA

-45 AHARIR
+45 AHARIK

-91 RFLQYPLARGKVG
+91 RFLQYPLARGKVA

-113 AAVDRYVAED
+113 AAADRYVAED
-123 GADLIEVEYE
+123 GADLIGVEYE

-154 QGTNVAGGHDIKL
+154 QGTNVAGGHDIML

-257 EDYLVPYAAM
+257 EDYLIPYAAM

-374 ERMLDMVAE
+374 ERMLDMVAG
-383 DLGMDPIDLR
+383 DLGMNPIDLR

-470 GARVAITGPE
+470 GARVAVTGPE

-532 SRGTVMAGNAVHL
+532 SRGTVMAGNAVHI
-545 TAQALKKRFLELASR
+545 TAEALKKRLLEVASR

-573 GGVYPAGLAQP
+573 GGVYAAG
-584 PGAAQR
+584 
-590 PGADKPQDTAQPP
+590 T
-603 SPAPRHSR
+603 
-611 ESLPPTPIGGGNPG
+611 
-625 EEGRGADKP
+625 DKP
-634 LLGLGDLLEMTKPG
+634 LLGFGDLLEMTRPG
-648 KAPGDAAPGL
+648 RLSGGDTPGL

-687 MVDILRYLVLE
+687 MVEILRYLVLE

-744 YPLPSAT
+744 YPLPSSM

-801 QIKQLPLS
+801 QIKDLPLT
-809 PDRIRALVRE
+809 PDRVRALVRE
-819 AEGRS
+819 AEGKG

>member
-1 MTQTYIGAPI
+1 MTRTYIGAPV
-11 RRGEDVRFLTGKA
+11 RRAEDIRFLTGRA
-24 TFIDDVKLPGMLY
+24 TFIDDVKLPGMLH

-45 AHARIR
+45 AHARILA
-51 SVDVSEALKLA
+51 VDAADALKLP
-62 GVVGVLTFADLPA
+62 GVACVLTFADLPA

-80 PLRMYQLDGLD
+80 PLRMYALEGLD
-91 RFLQYPLARGKVG
+91 RFLQYPLARNKVA
-104 YVGEPVALV
+104 YVGEPVALAV
-113 AAVDRYVAED
+113 AADRYAAED
-123 GADLIEVEYE
+123 AVDAVRVEYE
-133 PLPVVPDVEAA
+133 PLEAAADVDAA
-144 LRGDVIIHEE
+144 LRGRVVVHEE
-154 QGTNVAGGHDIKL
+154 QGVNVAGGHDIEI
-167 GDVEGAFRDA
+167 GDVDRAFREA

-182 EVLRT
+182 EILRV

-198 GLVASWDAG
+198 GLAASHDPG

-215 MTKVAHFNRAV
+215 PTKVPHFNRGV
-226 LSSLLEMPEHRI
+226 LSSLLGLPEHRI

-257 EDYLVPYAAM
+257 EDFLVPFAAM

-294 ELEIAARKDGTLL
+294 ELEVAARRDGTLL
-307 GMRAHIHGDMGAHIR
+307 GMRARIHGDMGAYIR

-327 VPASTAGVLPG
+327 VPASTAAVLPG

-344 YEAHIR
+344 YEAHVR

-374 ERMLDMVAE
+374 ERMLDMVAA
-383 DLGMDPIDLR
+383 DLDMDPIELR
-393 RKNLIQPEEIPYELG
+393 RKNLIRPEEIPYELG

-433 RFGWK
+433 RFGYDA
-438 ELEPLQGQKRE
+438 LRPLQGSLRD
-449 GRYHGIG
+449 GRYHGVG

-470 GARVAITGPE
+470 GARIAVTGPE

-489 TLGQGHETIMA
+489 TLGQGHETVMA
-500 QICADSLGVPMEWIT
+500 QICADGLGVPMEWVT
-515 VFHGHTDLMPW
+515 VFHGSTDLMPY

-545 TAQALKKRFLELASR
+545 TAAALKGKLLQLAAR
-560 RLETDPAGLEFRD
+560 RLETEPGGLELRS
-573 GGVYPAGLAQP
+573 GLVHAAGTDRA
-584 PGAAQR
+584 
-590 PGADKPQDTAQPP
+590 
-603 SPAPRHSR
+603 
-611 ESLPPTPIGGGNPG
+611 
-625 EEGRGADKP
+625 
-634 LLGLGDLLEMTKPG
+634 LLGLGELLEMTRLG
-648 KAPGDAAPGL
+648 KVSGGGAPGL

-664 HNNLLTYTYG
+664 HTDRLTYTYG
-674 GHLVHVAVDPETG
+674 GHLAHVAVDPETG
-687 MVDILRYLVLE
+687 QVEILRYLVLE
-698 DVGRAVNPL
+698 DVGRCVNPL

-728 LAYNEDGQLL
+728 LAYDEDGQLL

-744 YPLPSAT
+744 YPLPSST
-751 EIPPVESIITE
+751 EIPSMESIVTE

-786 ALANAVSHALSSLGI
+786 ALANAVSHALSSLGV
-801 QIKQLPLS
+801 QVRNLPLT
-809 PDRIRALVRE
+809 PDRIRGLIRE
-819 AEGRS
+819 AGKGAG

>member
-11 RRGEDVRFLTGKA
+11 RRGEDIRFLTGKA

-45 AHARIR
+45 AHARIKA
-51 SVDVSEALKLA
+51 VDVSEALKLT
-62 GVVGVLTFADLPA
+62 GVVSVLTFADLPA

-123 GADLIEVEYE
+123 GADAIEVEYE
-133 PLPVVPDVEAA
+133 PLEVVPDIEAA

-154 QGTNVAGGHDIKL
+154 QGTNVAGGHHVKL
-167 GDVEGAFRDA
+167 GDVDGAFRDA

-182 EVLRT
+182 EVLRV

-198 GLVASWDAG
+198 GLLASYDAG
-207 RNELTVWG
+207 RNEVTVWG
-215 MTKVAHFNRAV
+215 MTKVPHFNRAV
-226 LSSLLEMPEHRI
+226 LSSLLELPEHRI
-238 HFVEPD
+238 HFIEPD

-257 EDYLVPYAAM
+257 EDFLIPYAAM

-289 REVRC
+289 RDVRC
-294 ELEIAARKDGTLL
+294 ELEIAARRDGTLL
-307 GMRAHIHGDMGAHIR
+307 GMRAQIHGDMGAHIR

-344 YEAHIR
+344 YEAHIH

-383 DLGMDPIDLR
+383 DLGIDPIDLR

-408 PTRPGIASTVF
+408 PTRPGIASTIF
-419 DSGDYPRALEHALE
+419 DSGDYPRALEHALD
-433 RFGWK
+433 RFGYD
-438 ELEPLQGQKRE
+438 ELKPLQGQKRD

-470 GARVAITGPE
+470 GARVAIAGPE

-489 TLGQGHETIMA
+489 TLGQGHETVMA
-500 QICADSLGVPMEWIT
+500 QICADALGVPIEWIT

-545 TAQALKKRFLELASR
+545 TAEALKNRLLQVASQ
-560 RLETDPAGLEFRD
+560 RLETDPAGLEFHS
-573 GGVYPAGLAQP
+573 GKVH
-584 PGAAQR
+584 AA
-590 PGADKPQDTAQPP
+590 GADQ
-603 SPAPRHSR
+603 
-611 ESLPPTPIGGGNPG
+611 
-625 EEGRGADKP
+625 P
-634 LLGLGDLLEMTKPG
+634 LLGLGELLEMTKPG
-648 KAPGDAAPGL
+648 KVTGADAPGL

-664 HNNLLTYTYG
+664 HTDRLTYTYG

-687 MVDILRYLVLE
+687 MVEILRYLVLE

-716 AAQGIGGTLLEE
+716 AAQGIGGTMLEE

-744 YPLPSAT
+744 YPLPSSM

-801 QIKQLPLS
+801 QIKDLPLT
-809 PDRIRALVRE
+809 PDRIRRLIRE
-819 AEGRS
+819 AGARKA

>member
-11 RRGEDVRFLTGKA
+11 RRGEDIRFLTGKA

-45 AHARIR
+45 AHARIK
-51 SVDVSEALKLA
+51 SVDVSEALKLT
-62 GVVGVLTFADLPA
+62 GVVSVLTFADLPA

-91 RFLQYPLARGKVG
+91 RFLQYPLARGKVA

-123 GADLIEVEYE
+123 GADLIQVEYE
-133 PLPVVPDVEAA
+133 PLEVVPDIEAA

-154 QGTNVAGGHDIKL
+154 QGTNVAGGHHVKL
-167 GDVEGAFRDA
+167 GDVEGAFREA

-182 EVLRT
+182 EVLRV

-198 GLVASWDAG
+198 GLVASYDGG
-207 RNELTVWG
+207 RNEVTVWG
-215 MTKVAHFNRAV
+215 MTKVPHFNRAV
-226 LSSLLEMPEHRI
+226 LSSLLELPEHRI
-238 HFVEPD
+238 HFIEPD

-257 EDYLVPYAAM
+257 EDFLIPYAAM

-294 ELEIAARKDGTLL
+294 ELEIAALRDGTLL
-307 GMRAHIHGDMGAHIR
+307 GMRALIHGDMGAHIR

-344 YEAHIR
+344 YEAHIH

-374 ERMLDMVAE
+374 ERLLDMVAA
-383 DLGMDPIDLR
+383 DLRMDPIDLR

-408 PTRPGIASTVF
+408 PTRPGLASTVF

-433 RFGWK
+433 RFGYDDLK
-438 ELEPLQGQKRE
+438 PLQGKKQD
-449 GRYHGIG
+449 GCYHGIG

-470 GARVAITGPE
+470 GARIAIAGPE

-489 TLGQGHETIMA
+489 TLGQGHETVMA
-500 QICADSLGVPMEWIT
+500 QICADALGLPIEWIT
-515 VFHGHTDLMPW
+515 VFHGSTDLMPW

-545 TAQALKKRFLELASR
+545 TAEALKGRLLQVASQ
-560 RLETDPAGLEFRD
+560 RLETDPAGLEFH
-573 GGVYPAGLAQP
+573 GGKVHAAGTDQ
-584 PGAAQR
+584 
-590 PGADKPQDTAQPP
+590 
-603 SPAPRHSR
+603 
-611 ESLPPTPIGGGNPG
+611 
-625 EEGRGADKP
+625 P
-634 LLGLGDLLEMTKPG
+634 LLGLGELLEMTRPG
-648 KAPGDAAPGL
+648 KVAGGEAPGL

-664 HNNLLTYTYG
+664 HTDKLTYTYG
-674 GHLVHVAVDPETG
+674 GHLVHLTVDPETG
-687 MVDILRYLVLE
+687 MVEILRYLVLE

-716 AAQGIGGTLLEE
+716 AAQGIGGTMLEE
-728 LAYNEDGQLL
+728 LVYNEDGQLL

-744 YPLPSAT
+744 YPLPSSM

-801 QIKQLPLS
+801 QIKDLPLT
-809 PDRIRALVRE
+809 PDRLRRLIRE
-819 AEGRS
+819 ANP

>member
-91 RFLQYPLARGKVG
+91 RFLQYPLARGKVA

-123 GADLIEVEYE
+123 GADLIGVEYE

-144 LRGDVIIHEE
+144 LRGNVIIHEE

-167 GDVEGAFRDA
+167 GDVDGAFRDA

-238 HFVEPD
+238 HFIEPD

-257 EDYLVPYAAM
+257 EDYLIPYAAM

-374 ERMLDMVAE
+374 ERMLDMVAG

-433 RFGWK
+433 RFGWD
-438 ELEPLQGQKRE
+438 ELMPLQGQKRD

-470 GARVAITGPE
+470 GARIAIAGPE

-545 TAQALKKRFLELASR
+545 TAQALKKRLLEVASR
-560 RLETDPAGLEFRD
+560 RLETDPAGLEFHSGSVHAA
-573 GGVYPAGLAQP
+573 GG
-584 PGAAQR
+584 
-590 PGADKPQDTAQPP
+590 
-603 SPAPRHSR
+603 
-611 ESLPPTPIGGGNPG
+611 
-625 EEGRGADKP
+625 DKP
-634 LLGLGDLLEMTKPG
+634 LLGLGDLLEMTRPG

-687 MVDILRYLVLE
+687 MVEILRYVVLE

-819 AEGRS
+819 AEGSR

>member
-11 RRGEDVRFLTGKA
+11 RRGEDIRFLTGKA

-45 AHARIR
+45 AHARIKA
-51 SVDVSEALKLA
+51 VDVSEALKLT
-62 GVVGVLTFADLPA
+62 GVVSVLTFADLPA

-91 RFLQYPLARGKVG
+91 RFLQYPLARGKVA

-123 GADLIEVEYE
+123 GADLIQVEYE
-133 PLPVVPDVEAA
+133 PLEVVPDVEAA

-154 QGTNVAGGHDIKL
+154 QGTNVAGGHHVKL
-167 GDVEGAFRDA
+167 GDVEGAFREA

-182 EVLRT
+182 EVLRV

-198 GLVASWDAG
+198 GLVASYDGG
-207 RNELTVWG
+207 RNEVTVWG
-215 MTKVAHFNRAV
+215 MTKVPHFNRAV
-226 LSSLLEMPEHRI
+226 LSSLLELPEHRI
-238 HFVEPD
+238 HFIEPD

-257 EDYLVPYAAM
+257 EDFLVPYAAM

-294 ELEIAARKDGTLL
+294 ELEIAARRDGTLL
-307 GMRAHIHGDMGAHIR
+307 GMRALIHGDMGAHIR

-344 YEAHIR
+344 YEAHIH

-374 ERMLDMVAE
+374 ERLLDMVAA

-408 PTRPGIASTVF
+408 PTRPGLASTVF

-433 RFGWK
+433 RFGYDDLK
-438 ELEPLQGQKRE
+438 PLQGKKQD

-470 GARVAITGPE
+470 GARIAIAGPE

-489 TLGQGHETIMA
+489 TLGQGHETVMA
-500 QICADSLGVPMEWIT
+500 QICADALGVPMEWIT
-515 VFHGHTDLMPW
+515 VFHGSTDLMPW

-545 TAQALKKRFLELASR
+545 TAEALKKRLLEVASQ
-560 RLETDPAGLEFRD
+560 RLETDPAGLEFHS
-573 GGVYPAGLAQP
+573 GKVHAAGKDQP
-584 PGAAQR
+584 LPG
-590 PGADKPQDTAQPP
+590 TL
-603 SPAPRHSR
+603 RHSG
-611 ESLPPTPIGGGNPG
+611 ESRNPG
-625 EEGRGADKP
+625 VDASGTGRA
-634 LLGLGDLLEMTKPG
+634 LLGLGELLEMTKPG
-648 KAPGDAAPGL
+648 KVSGSGAPGL

-664 HNNLLTYTYG
+664 HTDKLTYTYG
-674 GHLVHVAVDPETG
+674 GHLVHLTVDPETG
-687 MVDILRYLVLE
+687 MVEILRYLVLE

-716 AAQGIGGTLLEE
+716 AAQGIGGTMLEE
-728 LAYNEDGQLL
+728 LVYNEDGQLL

-744 YPLPSAT
+744 YPLPSSM

-801 QIKQLPLS
+801 QIKDLPLT
-809 PDRIRALVRE
+809 PDRLRRLVRE
-819 AEGRS
+819 AGAKG

>member
-45 AHARIR
+45 AHARIK
-51 SVDVSEALKLA
+51 SVDVSEALKLT

-91 RFLQYPLARGKVG
+91 RFLQYPLARGKVA

-144 LRGDVIIHEE
+144 LRGEVIIHEE

-167 GDVEGAFRDA
+167 GDVDGAFRDA

-344 YEAHIR
+344 YEAHVR

-419 DSGDYPRALEHALE
+419 DSGDYPRALAHALE
-433 RFGWK
+433 RFGWN
-438 ELEPLQGQKRE
+438 ELQPLQGQKHD

-545 TAQALKKRFLELASR
+545 TAEALKKRLLEVASR
-560 RLETDPAGLEFRD
+560 RLETDPSGLEFRA
-573 GGVYPAGLAQP
+573 GGVYPAGS
-584 PGAAQR
+584 
-590 PGADKPQDTAQPP
+590 DQPP
-603 SPAPRHSR
+603 SDTQRHSR
-611 ESLPPTPIGGGNPG
+611 ESGNPG
-625 EEGRGADKP
+625 VDAAGTGRP
-634 LLGLGDLLEMTKPG
+634 LLGLGDLLEMTRPG

-687 MVDILRYLVLE
+687 MVEILRYLVLE

-801 QIKQLPLS
+801 QIKELPLS

-819 AEGRS
+819 AEGSR